1 MAASTK
7 LYEKIVAATGLEL
20 DISTGLMQGVR
31 NGYSVM
37 VYAPDKQYPS
47 SLQVAIAAKRNE
59 PITKEEIKEL
69 RSNCKNVGKVIQ
81 GNNCLIVNV
90 KALLANKLPEQV
102 EQVTQTT
109 VDFMAARGW
118 EPCCQMCQ
126 KDGTMPVAMV
136 GNNYMSVCDDC
147 LTNLQQNAHLEQQNI
162 VSKKESIVM
171 GIVGAFLGSLLG
183 ALCII
188 IVSQMGYVAALSG
201 LVMAICTL
209 KGYEMLGGKLTKKGI
224 IIAILIMI
232 VMTYAADRLDWAIV
246 VAREFEE
253 DLFISYQAIP
263 ALIEAEIIETARY
276 WGNLILVYLFLAL
289 GAVPTILAAFRQ
301 KDLTEIRRIGNN
313 SHSM

>member
-47 SLQVAIAAKRNE
+47 SLQVVIAAKRQE
-59 PITKEEIKEL
+59 PITKEEIKEM
-69 RSNCKNVGKVIQ
+69 RSNYKNAGKVIQ
-81 GNNCLIVNV
+81 GNNCLIVNI

-162 VSKKESIVM
+162 ASKKESIVM